1 MLGEQLMRARKAKH
15 MSRPDLA
22 RVLQVIPNTIWRW
35 EKGEREPDDETKSK
49 LAAALD
55 VSVAYL
61 MGESENDKDNCIQ
74 FDINKNKVYS
84 IPVYKYSKLR
94 GEEYPTMTPESY
106 TLVDTRN
113 LTDINPL
120 KPPFALE
127 QDISFRM
134 ANTAGISPLHMA
146 VVNPAVPFISGKVYL
161 VGYNGQ
167 SFVRRVYDNPDNS
180 KELVCDGE
188 RQTITAINAQ
198 AGKFIIVGKVVKGIY
213 DID

>member
-1 MLGEQLMRARKAKH
+1 
-15 MSRPDLA
+15 
-22 RVLQVIPNTIWRW
+22 
-35 EKGEREPDDETKSK
+35 
-49 LAAALD
+49 
-55 VSVAYL
+55 